1 MQSGQPL
8 RVIPDA
14 MAQNT
19 HEQFTRFTVN
29 ADLMLEDIKA
39 TLDAEESEYAS

>member
-1 MQSGQPL
+1 MQTGQPL
-8 RVIPDA
+8 NVMPDA
-14 MAQNT
+14 MARDT

-39 TLDAEESEYAS
+39 TLDAEEAAYAS